1 MFSLFFKTPKRQ
13 FFKFSI
19 SLLLILTTVFG
30 ILNLVNPQTAL
41 AQALLNSTQ
50 NPSLIGKETASTDI
64 NLVEQNTDSN
74 YKFGD
79 RIEASK
85 FAPAQIKNDICGK
98 SIDFSNSKLGSKFD
112 PKAISTVIKIL
123 KTKCLNSGTSSSQI
137 SKSWLKLVWDNG
149 LIGWVEIP
157 TVQKVAQKSQFEN
170 LLNFG
175 SIQTLAQT
183 NTGIKKTCSD
193 FQFQVRD
200 LSVLNQFPNLDL
212 DDDGVGC
219 EHLKPNPNDQF
230 TLDISV
236 FDTDKNGKITCSDFP
251 QIIHDLII
259 LARFPNLDGDKDGV
273 GCESNKINPNY
284 AANPAFD
291 PNSEDFTDI
300 EKTDFELTLDEN
312 TVDLG
317 DLTRDLS
324 QVLNADWQY
333 LEANDQSCGSI
344 ICPIQSLSGLGRRGL
359 WTFHFVAGLLQ
370 GAGQSIV
377 DLFGQIWNLVTKTGE
392 VISEIIKGV
401 KAILSDSKLLLKLLQ
416 DSMLDLIGTD
426 TMGRANLIGKA
437 VGGFVPDVILAFVTV
452 GAGVAAKN
460 SLTALKTSG
469 KLASVVIKFEK
480 FIGRNIKIIN
490 GKYQFFLKKAGQGV
504 GIAGEVK
511 AMLQKMQAAEV
522 EKLLTKVTDQNKL
535 RLLRFYVEGYQLVKK
550 GYKILGSD
558 FNHILQRHSSG
569 TMDKVDKFLQGA

>member
-1 MFSLFFKTPKRQ
+1 MLQLKSKMIFVVKV
-13 FFKFSI
+13 
-19 SLLLILTTVFG
+19 LT
-30 ILNLVNPQTAL
+30 
-41 AQALLNSTQ
+41 
-50 NPSLIGKETASTDI
+50 
-64 NLVEQNTDSN
+64 
-74 YKFGD
+74 
-79 RIEASK
+79 
-85 FAPAQIKNDICGK
+85 
-98 SIDFSNSKLGSKFD
+98 FSNSKLGSKFD

-123 KTKCLNSGTSSSQI
+123 KTKYLNSGTSSSQI

-291 PNSEDFTDI
+291 PNSEDFTGI

-504 GIAGEVK
+504 GIAG
-511 AMLQKMQAAEV
+511 
-522 EKLLTKVTDQNKL
+522 
-535 RLLRFYVEGYQLVKK
+535 G
-550 GYKILGSD
+550 G
-558 FNHILQRHSSG
+558 
-569 TMDKVDKFLQGA
+569 

>member
-1 MFSLFFKTPKRQ
+1 MLSFFLPNKVPKRQ

-19 SLLLILTTVFG
+19 SISFLLILTTVFG
-30 ILNLVNPQTAL
+30 FFSLISKNSQLAFAQTLVE
-41 AQALLNSTQ
+41 NSTQ

-64 NLVEQNTDSN
+64 NLVEQNTDSS

-85 FAPAQIKNDICGK
+85 FVQAQIKNDICGK
-98 SIDFSNSKLGSKFD
+98 NVDFSNSKFGSKFD
-112 PKAISTVIKIL
+112 PKASSTVIKTL
-123 KTKCLNSGTSSSQI
+123 KTKCSNSGTSSSQI
-137 SKSWLKLVWDNG
+137 SQTWLKLVWDNG
-149 LIGWVEIP
+149 LIGWVEMSAI
-157 TVQKVAQKSQFEN
+157 QKVSQTSNLEN

-175 SIQTLAQT
+175 SVQTLAQT

-219 EHLKPNPNDQF
+219 EHLKPNPSDQF

-251 QIIHDLII
+251 QIIYDLII

-273 GCESNKINPNY
+273 GCESNKVNPNY
-284 AANPAFD
+284 TSNPAFD
-291 PNSEDFTDI
+291 PNSEDFADI
-300 EKTDFELTLDEN
+300 ENTDFELTLDEN

-317 DLTRDLS
+317 DLTKELT
-324 QVLNADWQY
+324 QVLDKDWQY
-333 LEANDQSCGSI
+333 LEANDQSCGII
-344 ICPIQSLSGLGRRGL
+344 ICPIQSLSGLGRKGL

-370 GAGQSIV
+370 GAGQGVV

-392 VISEIIKGV
+392 VISEIIKSV
-401 KAILSDSKLLLKLLQ
+401 KALLSDSKLLLKLVQ

-437 VGGFVPDVILAFVTV
+437 VGGFVPDVVLAFFTAGV
-452 GAGVAAKN
+452 GVAAK
-460 SLTALKTSG
+460 K
-469 KLASVVIKFEK
+469 
-480 FIGRNIKIIN
+480 
-490 GKYQFFLKKAGQGV
+490 
-504 GIAGEVK
+504 
-511 AMLQKMQAAEV
+511 
-522 EKLLTKVTDQNKL
+522 
-535 RLLRFYVEGYQLVKK
+535 
-550 GYKILGSD
+550 
-558 FNHILQRHSSG
+558 
-569 TMDKVDKFLQGA
+569 